1 MSPVSCA
8 TMRLLL
14 CRLATPEKGDGLG
27 PLDPKEMDRIRMQ
40 GSSSVMESGALDQ
53 NLATLIKFGIPLRGV

>member
-8 TMRLLL
+8 TTRLLL

-27 PLDPKEMDRIRMQ
+27 PVDPKEMDRIRMQ

-53 NLATLIKFGIPLRGV
+53 NVVALIKFGIPLHGV